1 MPEAEKHWW
10 ITSVAYSFFL
20 GMQGSE
26 CDRSRPRGVPCSLLR
41 HGPIAAFGSAGLPFF
56 FSRSNAFVT
65 IADAKKKR
73 SGSRCCRARVGEL
86 VDRTRKAAS
95 SGRACSEICFRRDW
109 RRACARARLA
119 PSAWPGHPA
128 YFARST
134 RLGAA
139 PAFVISPLKA
149 SVGRASLFLRHPRFA
164 RDLSHS
170 TLAAPLS
177 SNASFHSIRRLFHFI
192 HFRFPP
198 SDLQGGAQRNGN
210 PTTLRRTPG

>member
-119 PSAWPGHPA
+119 PSAWSVLRPLHTPGSGA
-128 YFARST
+128 RFRYF
-134 RLGAA
+134 
-139 PAFVISPLKA
+139 PLKSLRGA
-149 SVGRASLFLRHPRFA
+149 RFLVSPPPQIRPRPLPLNACRATFLKCLLP
-164 RDLSHS
+164 
-170 TLAAPLS
+170 
-177 SNASFHSIRRLFHFI
+177 
-192 HFRFPP
+192 
-198 SDLQGGAQRNGN
+198 
-210 PTTLRRTPG
+210 